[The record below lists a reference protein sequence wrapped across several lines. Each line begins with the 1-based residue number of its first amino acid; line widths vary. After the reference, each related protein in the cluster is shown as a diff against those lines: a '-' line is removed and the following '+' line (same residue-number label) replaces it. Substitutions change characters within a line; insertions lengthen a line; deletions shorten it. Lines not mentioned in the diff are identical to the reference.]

1 MHFGDIKEFPNVI
14 ENRLDDDDSTLDNL
28 LKDNARTLSLAKEND
43 LDYIL
48 IDGEYKIDMA
58 LF

>member
-1 MHFGDIKEFPNVI
+1 MRAPCLF
-14 ENRLDDDDSTLDNL
+14 
-28 LKDNARTLSLAKEND
+28 AKEND

>member
-1 MHFGDIKEFPNVI
+1 MKYLLYRSFG
-14 ENRLDDDDSTLDNL
+14 NL
-28 LKDNARTLSLAKEND
+28 EKEND